1 MINKNRIKLFIKDNN
16 ESQIIT
22 NDLKK
27 ILIANN
33 YIIDD
38 NNYDLAFSIGGDG
51 TFIKMLHENNF
62 NNDILYCGINAGN
75 LGFLNTI
82 DYDDILLLINSLNN
96 NDIKKY
102 KLNYLNISITTK
114 KDIIK
119 YNAINEII
127 VRNTNYNVLH
137 LPIYV
142 NDTLFEMFHGDG
154 ILICTPT
161 GSTAHNISLNGPIIC
176 NNIESMVITSI
187 APINNKIFKSINNSL
202 VLSKE
207 DEIKLIPKN
216 NNDLCLIID
225 GKVIKIE
232 DITNIEIS
240 LSNEKIN
247 CIYLNQYDNIKQ
259 INNKL
264 IN

>member
-102 KLNYLNISITTK
+102 KLNYLNI
-114 KDIIK
+114 
-119 YNAINEII
+119 
-127 VRNTNYNVLH
+127 
-137 LPIYV
+137 
-142 NDTLFEMFHGDG
+142 
-154 ILICTPT
+154 
-161 GSTAHNISLNGPIIC
+161 
-176 NNIESMVITSI
+176 
-187 APINNKIFKSINNSL
+187 
-202 VLSKE
+202 
-207 DEIKLIPKN
+207 
-216 NNDLCLIID
+216 
-225 GKVIKIE
+225 
-232 DITNIEIS
+232 
-240 LSNEKIN
+240 
-247 CIYLNQYDNIKQ
+247 
-259 INNKL
+259 
-264 IN
+264 